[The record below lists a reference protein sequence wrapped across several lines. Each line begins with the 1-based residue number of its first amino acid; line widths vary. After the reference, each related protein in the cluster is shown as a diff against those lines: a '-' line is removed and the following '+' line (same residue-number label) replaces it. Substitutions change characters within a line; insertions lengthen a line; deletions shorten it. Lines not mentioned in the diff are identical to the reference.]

1 MKKLIGLL
9 LSGLVVGFGIEYFVT
24 SGAYLV
30 RQQDTTRS
38 NRPPVV
44 GKEMPELVLENLDS
58 EAVDITALFG
68 KPLIINFWATW
79 CPPCKEEMPLLQD
92 FSQTNQQ
99 STTVIGINAMEFKT
113 VVKEYVQANKITF
126 TILLDSDGQVQ
137 EAYRILGLPTT
148 YFVDKDGIL
157 RAQHIG
163 ILNIELLDK
172 YGKMIGLQQ

>member
-9 LSGLVVGFGIEYFVT
+9 LSGLVVGIGIVYFIT
-24 SGAYLV
+24 SGV
-30 RQQDTTRS
+30 HFVGQQDATRL

-44 GKEMPELVLENLDS
+44 GEEIPELVLENLNG
-58 EAVDITALFG
+58 EAIDIAGLFG

-92 FSQTNQQ
+92 FSQANQE
-99 STTVIGINAMEFKT
+99 SISVIGINAMELKT
-113 VVKEYVQANKITF
+113 VVKEYVQANEITF
-126 TILLDSDGQVQ
+126 TILLDNDGQGQ
-137 EAYRILGLPTT
+137 ETYRILGLPTT

-172 YGKMIGLQQ
+172 YGNMIGLQQ